1 MTLSGG
7 LPRAADVVII
17 GGGCVGAQVAFNLA
31 CLGVKDVILLE
42 RSALAAGPTGRSS
55 AQLIPRS
62 EHPVI
67 ARLKVGR
74 LGVFPALRGPHGSN
88 PLVGKTHGAPSESHG
103 LHVPAPGVP
112 SQ

>member
-74 LGVFPALRGPHGSN
+74 LGVFPALRGPHGS
-88 PLVGKTHGAPSESHG
+88 KRG
-103 LHVPAPGVP
+103 LPRARLCGDRR
-112 SQ
+112 SREAGDSRS